1 MFLKDIISESHPLVK
16 LAYGVKWEVFEDK
29 LADTFNEDTGRPGLP
44 VRLMVGLQYLKY
56 TYGLSDEAIVEA
68 WVENPYWQY
77 FCGGIY
83 FEHTFPIDPS
93 SMTRWRARLNDAG
106 LEELLSETIR
116 AGLRGGFIRKA
127 ELKRMNVDTTVQ

>member
-1 MFLKDIISESHPLVK
+1 MKPKKRKKGSHQGSLFKVFLKDIVSDRHPLVK
-16 LAYGVKWEVFEDK
+16 LANEVEWEVFEEK
-29 LADTFNEDTGRPGLP
+29 LSETFCENNGRPGLP

-56 TYGLSDEAIVEA
+56 TYGLSDEAVIEA

-106 LEELLSETIR
+106 MEELLAETIR
-116 AGLRGGFIRKA
+116 VSMG
-127 ELKRMNVDTTVQ
+127 V